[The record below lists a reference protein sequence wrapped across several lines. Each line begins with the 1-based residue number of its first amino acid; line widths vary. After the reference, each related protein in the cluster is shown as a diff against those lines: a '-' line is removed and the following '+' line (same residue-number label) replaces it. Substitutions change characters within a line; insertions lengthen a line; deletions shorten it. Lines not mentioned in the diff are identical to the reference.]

1 MYEVECR
8 GFVTRTTEGVSIVRC
23 LAALLVCAAIAP
35 ATASAASPCDGAD
48 GSLEQLGLPAAR
60 AATLCLLNRERG
72 SRGLDALHANRKL
85 ASAAQGHAADMVD
98 RRYFAHGDFGA
109 RIARTGWGRH
119 RRTYTI
125 GENLGY
131 ATGAGATPRAIV
143 AAWMRSAGHRANI
156 LQRRFHA
163 IGIGIASGTPDGDAG
178 ATYSTDFGS

>member
-1 MYEVECR
+1 M
-8 GFVTRTTEGVSIVRC
+8 RC

-35 ATASAASPCDGAD
+35 ASASAASPCDEAD
-48 GSLEQLGLPAAR
+48 GSLEQLGLPSAR
-60 AATLCLLNRERG
+60 AATLCLLNRERVAH
-72 SRGLDALHANRKL
+72 GLGPLHASSQL
-85 ASAAQGHAADMVD
+85 ARAAQGHAADMVD
-98 RRYFAHGDFGA
+98 RRYFAHGNFGA

-131 ATGAGATPRAIV
+131 GSDGGATPRAIV
-143 AAWMRSAGHRANI
+143 AAWMQSAGHRANI

-163 IGIGIASGTPDGDAG
+163 IGIGIVSGTPVGDAG

>member
-1 MYEVECR
+1 M
-8 GFVTRTTEGVSIVRC
+8 RC

-35 ATASAASPCDGAD
+35 ASASAASPCDDAD
-48 GSLEQLGLPAAR
+48 GTLEQLGLPAAR

-72 SRGLDALHANRKL
+72 SRGLDALRASSKL

-98 RRYFAHGDFGA
+98 RRYFAHGDYGA
-109 RIARTGWGRH
+109 RIAHTGWGRR

-125 GENLGY
+125 GENLGF
-131 ATGAGATPRAIV
+131 GSGGGATPRAIV
-143 AAWMRSAGHRANI
+143 AAWMESAGHRANI

-163 IGIGIASGTPDGDAG
+163 IGVGIASGTPDGDAG

>member
-1 MYEVECR
+1 M
-8 GFVTRTTEGVSIVRC
+8 RC

-35 ATASAASPCDGAD
+35 ATASAASPCDDAD

-60 AATLCLLNRERG
+60 AATFCLLNRERG
-72 SRGLDALHANRKL
+72 SRGLDALHADGKL
-85 ASAAQGHAADMVD
+85 ASAAQGHATDMVD
-98 RRYFAHGDFGA
+98 RRYFAHGDYGA

-131 ATGAGATPRAIV
+131 GTDAGATPRAIV
-143 AAWMRSAGHRANI
+143 AAWMESAGHRANI

-163 IGIGIASGTPDGDAG
+163 IGIGIASGTPAGDAG

>member
-1 MYEVECR
+1 M
-8 GFVTRTTEGVSIVRC
+8 RC

-35 ATASAASPCDGAD
+35 ASASAASPCEGAD
-48 GSLEQLGLPAAR
+48 GAVGDLGLRGAR
-60 AATLCLLNRERG
+60 AATLCLLNAERA
-72 SRGLDALHANRKL
+72 SRGLAPLRASTKL
-85 ASAAQGHAADMVD
+85 GRAAQGHAADMVD
-98 RRYFAHGDFGA
+98 RGYFAHGNFGA

-131 ATGAGATPRAIV
+131 GSGGGATPRAIV
-143 AAWMRSAGHRANI
+143 AAWMGSAGHRANI

-163 IGIGIASGTPDGDAG
+163 IGIGIASGTPDGAAG

>member
-1 MYEVECR
+1 M
-8 GFVTRTTEGVSIVRC
+8 RC

-35 ATASAASPCDGAD
+35 ASASAASPCEGAD
-48 GSLEQLGLPAAR
+48 SALGDLGLRGAR
-60 AATLCLLNRERG
+60 AATLCLLNAERAA
-72 SRGLDALHANRKL
+72 RGLAPLRASTKL
-85 ASAAQGHAADMVD
+85 GRAAQGHAADMVD
-98 RRYFAHGDFGA
+98 RGYFAHGNFGA

-131 ATGAGATPRAIV
+131 GTGGGATPRAIV
-143 AAWMRSAGHRANI
+143 DAWMGSAGHRANI

-163 IGIGIASGTPDGDAG
+163 IGIGIASGTPDGAAG

>member
-1 MYEVECR
+1 M
-8 GFVTRTTEGVSIVRC
+8 RC

-35 ATASAASPCDGAD
+35 ASASAASPCEGAD
-48 GSLEQLGLPAAR
+48 GAVGDLGLRGAR
-60 AATLCLLNRERG
+60 AATLCLLNAERAA
-72 SRGLDALHANRKL
+72 RGLAPLRASTKL
-85 ASAAQGHAADMVD
+85 GRAAQGHAADMVD
-98 RRYFAHGDFGA
+98 RGYFAHGNFGA

-131 ATGAGATPRAIV
+131 GSGGGATPRAIV
-143 AAWMRSAGHRANI
+143 AAWMGSAGHRANI

>member
-1 MYEVECR
+1 M
-8 GFVTRTTEGVSIVRC
+8 RC

-35 ATASAASPCDGAD
+35 ASASAASPCEGAD
-48 GSLEQLGLPAAR
+48 GAVGDLGLRGAR
-60 AATLCLLNRERG
+60 AATLCLLNAERDA
-72 SRGLDALHANRKL
+72 RGLAPLRASTKL
-85 ASAAQGHAADMVD
+85 GRAAQGHAADMVD
-98 RRYFAHGDFGA
+98 RGYFAHGNFGA

-131 ATGAGATPRAIV
+131 GSGGGATPRAIV
-143 AAWMRSAGHRANI
+143 AAWMGSAGHRANI

-163 IGIGIASGTPDGDAG
+163 IGIGIASGTPDGGAG